1 MFRSGARFRLPFD
14 KLRVTQ
20 GDKLRVTQFD
30 KLRVT
35 QCCFAVLM
43 LLSIV
48 ALLGARPSKPPATPT
63 PSPTATPTPAPPTV
77 IIYPFTVNG
86 EADKRAGGKLATLYT
101 KEIQLMGG
109 VMIKPPPMPSVDRKN
124 YLNAAIQNGVEY
136 YLSGYITPL
145 GEQVA
150 VVQQLVSTESG
161 AIIWSSTAQMLTYS
175 DAADQADMVRKV
187 VLAHSGR
194 VEASYQQ
201 QSSTATAAPEEHGA
215 QTNIAAILGIF
226 HRLRPGPKPTL
237 APEKKPKRGIL
248 VVQVVANPSSLNSS
262 ATTALA
268 LSLNRAYNVAR
279 SAVVS
284 QNVVTDARTI
294 CGALPNETIATGDF
308 HSDRNLRHDIAD
320 AFTLKVYRCDGS
332 LLYTNTAHSGSVG
345 GAIDLTVNA
354 YMKDHPNND

>member
-1 MFRSGARFRLPFD
+1 MFNNGARLRLP
-14 KLRVTQ
+14 
-20 GDKLRVTQFD
+20 FD

-48 ALLGARPSKPPATPT
+48 ALVGAHRPSKPPATPT
-63 PSPTATPTPAPPTV
+63 PSPTPTPTPAPPTV

-101 KEIQLMGG
+101 REIQLMGG
-109 VMIKPPPMPSVDRKN
+109 LALKPPPAPSVARKD
-124 YLNAAIQNGVEY
+124 YLKAAIQNGVDY

-150 VVQQLVSTESG
+150 VVQQLVSTASG

-175 DAADQADMVRKV
+175 DAADQADMVRKM
-187 VLAHSGR
+187 VLAHAGR
-194 VEASYQQ
+194 VEASYQAQ
-201 QSSTATAAPEEHGA
+201 QTSGTPAPEEHGA

-226 HRLRPGPKPTL
+226 HRMRPGPKPTL
-237 APEKKPKRGIL
+237 APEKKPKRGVL
-248 VVQVVANPSSLNSS
+248 VVQVAANPSSLTTS
-262 ATTALA
+262 ATTTLA

-279 SAVVS
+279 SAVITQS
-284 QNVVTDARTI
+284 IPTDARTI

-308 HSDRNLRHDIAD
+308 HSDRNLRSDIAD

-332 LLYTNTAHSGSVG
+332 LIFTNTARSGSVG